1 MYSKSLG
8 VKILS
13 SNKRNVRSKAS
24 IVTSILIAVILVTGL
39 SILSHP
45 IENVLANP
53 CSHNSGGNGGPG
65 GSGSGTGNSGS
76 ESGLGSIIGNIGIGV
91 GGPGAPGG
99 DVNCQ
104 FNGPVTTIEPSE

>member
-53 CSHNSGGNGGPG
+53 CSHNSGGNGG
-65 GSGSGTGNSGS
+65 SGSGTGNSGS